1 MYEVHFSTKAEKYLK
16 KIKDK
21 KLKLRFK
28 EAILKLSQN
37 PYIGQAKKRVLNRNI
52 WIWCILW

>member
-21 KLKLRFK
+21 KLKLQFK
-28 EAILKLSQN
+28 EAIIKLSQN
-37 PYIGQAKKRVLNRNI
+37 PYVGQAKKRRFSRNI
-52 WIWCILW
+52 WI

>member
-21 KLKLRFK
+21 RLKQQFK
-28 EAILKLSQN
+28 EAILKLSKN
-37 PYIGQAKKRVLNRNI
+37 AYIGQAKKRRFNRNI
-52 WIWCILW
+52 WI

>member
-21 KLKLRFK
+21 KLKEQFK
-28 EAILKLSQN
+28 GAILKLSRN
-37 PYIGQAKKRVLNRNI
+37 PYIGQAKKRRFNWNI
-52 WIWCILW
+52 WI